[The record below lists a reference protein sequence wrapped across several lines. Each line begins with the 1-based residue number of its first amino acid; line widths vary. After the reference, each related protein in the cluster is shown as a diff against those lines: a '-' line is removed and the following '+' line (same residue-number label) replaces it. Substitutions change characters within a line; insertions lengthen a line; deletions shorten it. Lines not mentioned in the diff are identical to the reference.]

1 MKTIPKDTKYEK
13 YKVCRWCKGRG
24 EAPLYQFYWPCLE
37 CEEKGYTVEVIKKRP
52 PKKKS
57 YLYDYDFG
65 NRFNVFDL
73 D

>member
-52 PKKKS
+52 PNPKWDWDDR
-57 YLYDYDFG
+57 Y
-65 NRFNVFDL
+65 NIFDS
-73 D
+73 DCWD